1 MGPAAKRGR
10 IRHAVRV
17 FERRHRRLPGT
28 LLHKAP
34 PQCLT
39 ARQQTVMGVRE
50 RKQREEG
57 EGLPATAA
65 ATATNPD
72 PVVVFIVGLLAAT
85 SVADDQIA
93 STNRASPQDDF
104 RAVRRPI
111 GFELVWRDGKWDKQN
126 RTSSGLCLS
135 GLTCQDRSQKQ
146 SSFLLKR
153 KIQLEENT
161 ASRL

>member
-1 MGPAAKRGR
+1 MVFR
-10 IRHAVRV
+10 IDEGIEVGAI
-17 FERRHRRLPGT
+17 EN
-28 LLHKAP
+28 
-34 PQCLT
+34 
-39 ARQQTVMGVRE
+39 QTVHI
-50 RKQREEG
+50 Q
-57 EGLPATAA
+57 
-65 ATATNPD
+65 
-72 PVVVFIVGLLAAT
+72 LAGRYQT
-85 SVADDQIA
+85 LSE
-93 STNRASPQDDF
+93 
-104 RAVRRPI
+104 I